1 MYLMDN
7 WTTQRGVQIHHNAI
21 FEDLDNQ
28 ICENQEN
35 KEIWEIMKYKENK
48 EILYNILKNQEIL
61 ISKEKSHPCNE
72 RASRQRACAPTTW
85 MW

>member
-48 EILYNILKNQEIL
+48 EILYNILKNQEIQ
-61 ISKEKSHPCNE
+61 ISKEKSHPCKLLGE
-72 RASRQRACAPTTW
+72 TPVC
-85 MW
+85 